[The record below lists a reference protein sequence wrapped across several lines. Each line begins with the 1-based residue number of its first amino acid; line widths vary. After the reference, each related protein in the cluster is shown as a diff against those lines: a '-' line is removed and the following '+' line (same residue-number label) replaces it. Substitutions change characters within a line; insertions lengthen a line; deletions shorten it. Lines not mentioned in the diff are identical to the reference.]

1 MSEQYPPYPPQGPG
15 PAPFQQAGPPPPNN
29 LVLAILSLVLCC
41 LPTGIAAVVFASQVN
56 SKWAQGDQAGALASA
71 QKAKTWS
78 IVGIVVGAVG
88 GILYGL
94 LVGMGAA
101 SGSWSSYGG

>member
-1 MSEQYPPYPPQGPG
+1 MRPIARSSSACKDCTPRETLVT
-15 PAPFQQAGPPPPNN
+15 PAARNER
-29 LVLAILSLVLCC
+29 ASS
-41 LPTGIAAVVFASQVN
+41 AVNDSGFASQVN